1 MKPPA
6 DPWGAMTAWLQG
18 EPLPELPGLPGRVH
32 RAKPETVDRH
42 ALEWERRNR
51 KGGSSSA
58 WTWAT
63 SKAHEVG
70 R

>member
-1 MKPPA
+1 MDPA
-6 DPWGAMTAWLQG
+6 DRWAWTAALLRG
-18 EPLPELPGLPGRVH
+18 EPVPPVPALPGRVH

-51 KGGSSSA
+51 KGGPSSA